1 MELDFEAFIIVG
13 FDKSNN
19 IKKCFTVDYE
29 LKKEDLEEFAKE
41 EGYKDFEDLV
51 NQLWD
56 KDEYWADDKARYLND
71 YKEGK
76 TYLMELEIGVMFN
89 LENELKKFLV
99 NKYQSQFEW
108 QLLDKLTIEDNDF
121 DFSKN

>member
-1 MELDFEAFIIVG
+1 MELTFEAFIIVG
-13 FDKSNN
+13 SDGSNN

-56 KDEYWADDKARYLND
+56 KDEYWAEEKAKYLND
-71 YKEGK
+71 FKEGK
-76 TYLMELEIGVMFN
+76 TYLLESEIKVMLN
-89 LENELKKFLV
+89 LEDELKKFLV

-108 QLLDKLTIEDNDF
+108 QLLDKLTIEDNEF
-121 DFSKN
+121 EFEN

>member
-13 FDKSNN
+13 SDGSNN

-56 KDEYWADDKARYLND
+56 KDEYWADDKVRYLND

-89 LENELKKFLV
+89 LDNELKKFLI
-99 NKYQSQFEW
+99 NKYQSKFER
-108 QLLDKLTIEDNDF
+108 QLLDKLTIEDNEF
-121 DFSKN
+121 DF